1 MRLILF
7 LVLSLWL
14 LGSNAQDKTI
24 VPNSISRDSISDAGF
39 PVTIYNKTLFYIK
52 NSLGPLSAEERARL
66 ATHKITEL
74 EEDLATNPD
83 SVSID
88 TSGGNANI
96 IYKNLILISITPKDA
111 VSNQSTVNQLAVNY
125 RKAIVDI
132 IKKYRDE
139 NNILEIAK
147 RVGLGLLII
156 LVLVLII
163 FYLSRYVNRFKE
175 WISEKL
181 NSKLDGIKIKTYE
194 LISKDNQLLVIRR
207 TVNVLKYTIIALS
220 IYITLPLIFRLFP
233 WTKSWSNALINFILN
248 PLSNIFNSIIDFI
261 PNLISII
268 VIIMFFKYVIKGI
281 RFLAEEIEA
290 GKLNIQGFYP
300 DWAKPTFK
308 IVKFVLYA
316 FMVVV
321 IWPKIPGSDSDIF
334 KGVSVFLGL
343 LVSFGSS
350 SAIGNMVAGL
360 VITYMRPFVL
370 NDRVKIGE
378 VTGDVVEKSLL
389 VTRIRTI
396 KNEIITIPNSAI
408 LSGNTVNYSV
418 LAKKEGYILHTT
430 ITIGYDAPW
439 RKIHELLIAAATAT
453 EGVDIKFRK
462 PFVLQTSLDDWYVS
476 YQINAY
482 TKQPEKS
489 ALIYSRL
496 HSNIQD
502 KFNEAGIEIM
512 SSHYQTIR
520 DGNQST
526 IPVDY
531 LPDDYEI
538 PGFKIQSEKKND
550 EK

>member
-1 MRLILF
+1 MRYLLF
-7 LVLSLWL
+7 LVLSFSL
-14 LGSNAQDKTI
+14 LSSKAQDKII
-24 VPNSISRDSISDAGF
+24 VPDSISRDSISDAGF
-39 PVTIYNKTLFYIK
+39 PVTIYDKNLFYIK

-66 ATHKITEL
+66 ATQKITEL
-74 EEDLATNPD
+74 EKDLATKPD

-96 IYKNLILISITPKDA
+96 IYRNLILVSITPKDA
-111 VSNQSTVNQLAVNY
+111 TSNQSTVNQLAINY
-125 RKAIVDI
+125 RKAIIDI
-132 IKKYRDE
+132 IKKYRNE
-139 NNILEIAK
+139 NNIVEITK

-163 FYLSRYVNRFKE
+163 FYLNRYVNRFKE
-175 WISEKL
+175 WASEKL
-181 NSKLDGIKIKTYE
+181 NSKLDGIKIKRYE

-207 TVNVLKYTIIALS
+207 AVNVLKYVIIALS

-233 WTKSWSNALINFILN
+233 WTKSWSDALINFILN
-248 PLSNIFNSIIDFI
+248 PLRNILNSIIDFI

-268 VIIMFFKYVIKGI
+268 VIIGFFKYAIKGI
-281 RFLAEEIEA
+281 GFLADEIDA
-290 GKLNIQGFYP
+290 GKLKIQGFYP

-308 IVKFVLYA
+308 IIKFVLYA

-370 NDRVKIGE
+370 KDRVKIGE

-408 LSGNTVNYSV
+408 LSGNTVNYTV

-439 RKIHELLIAAATAT
+439 RQIHELMIAAANAT
-453 EGVDIKFRK
+453 EGIDTKFRK

-482 TKQPEKS
+482 TKQPEK
-489 ALIYSRL
+489 AAVIYSHL
-496 HSNIQD
+496 HANIQD
-502 KFNEAGIEIM
+502 KFNEAGVEIM
-512 SSHYQTIR
+512 SPHYQTIR
-520 DGNQST
+520 DGNQTT
-526 IPVDY
+526 IPSDY
-531 LPDDYEI
+531 LPDDYQI
-538 PGFKIQSEKKND
+538 PGFNVKSEKKN
-550 EK
+550 